1 MVAMRPGDNSDLPD
15 WALQAESALDAKMGF
30 ELLECIPERVIGRMP
45 VAGNTQPV
53 GMWHGGASCV
63 LVETL
68 GSLGAFAFGA
78 PDRVGYGIEIN
89 VSHHRPASSGWV
101 TGVATAVRLGRSLV
115 SYVVELTDDGGNRVA
130 SGRITCSMQPK
141 PEGSTF

>member
-1 MVAMRPGDNSDLPD
+1 MRPGERTDLPE
-15 WALQAESALDAKMGF
+15 WALRAESALDAKMGF
-30 ELLECIPERVIGRMP
+30 ELLECSPQRVVGRAP
-45 VAGNTQPV
+45 VSGNTQPV

-68 GSLGAFAFGA
+68 GSLGAFAFGL

-89 VSHHRPASSGWV
+89 VSHHRPVSTGWV
-101 TGVATAVRLGRSLV
+101 TGAATAVRLGRSLV
-115 SYVVELTDDGGNRVA
+115 CYEVELSDDDGNRIA

-141 PEGSTF
+141 PEKSTF